1 MSEGDKKEGTEW
13 MYNQGQGVN
22 QVCVKICVQNQVYVQ
37 ATGCVH
43 DSNFCTGVSSVHRD
57 LVRIQISVADHF
69 LTPI

>member
-37 ATGCVH
+37 ATGCVQ
-43 DSNFCTGVSSVHRD
+43 DSNFCTGISYVYCTG
-57 LVRIQISVADHF
+57 VRS
-69 LTPI
+69 L